1 MVSPH
6 LARANRGKPS
16 YQQIIMKIG
25 KYGNSVKAKITSNAR
40 LFAILTGVM
49 FSCKVSVPQEHDGKS
64 AYINLLAH
72 GGDSAAV
79 AGRYIG
85 LENTINFRDLGG
97 LKTKDGRTVRKGF
110 IYRSDNLSKL
120 ETADFGRF
128 NALRIATVYDLR
140 TDHEIKGKEDHL
152 PANVHY
158 LHTPV
163 VQDNAGEIKGL
174 KKRVLNGEI
183 TEQQAKDMTARF
195 YADAVTVNIGSVKDI
210 LKQITSSNQPVLYHC
225 SAGKDRT
232 GIISALILSV
242 LNVDRQVIVDDF
254 MVSNYYRRGRAE
266 KTLGKAKLGR
276 IIKPKLNMGAV
287 EILSTV
293 DESFINATFNAIDST
308 YGGMEPFI
316 ENQLGI
322 NKEARKLLIEKLTD

>member
-1 MVSPH
+1 MP
-6 LARANRGKPS
+6 RANRGKPS

-25 KYGNSVKAKITSNAR
+25 QYGNSVKAKITSNAR
-40 LFAILTGVM
+40 LFAILAGVM

-64 AYINLLAH
+64 AYIDLLAR
-72 GGDSAAV
+72 GGDSATV

-128 NALRIATVYDLR
+128 NALRIGTVYDLR
-140 TDHEIKGKEDHL
+140 TEHEIKGKEDHL

-232 GIISALILSV
+232 GIISALILSI

-276 IIKPKLNMGAV
+276 IIKPKLNMGAI

-293 DESFINATFNAIDST
+293 DESFIHATFNAIDST

-322 NKEARKLLIEKLTD
+322 DKEARKLLIEKLTD

>member
-1 MVSPH
+1 MKRSESSLGLSVV
-6 LARANRGKPS
+6 LAG
-16 YQQIIMKIG
+16 
-25 KYGNSVKAKITSNAR
+25 
-40 LFAILTGVM
+40 LM
-49 FSCKVSVPQEHDGKS
+49 FSCKVSVPAEHDGKA
-64 AYINLLAH
+64 AYNDLTTR

-79 AGRYIG
+79 SARYIG

-120 ETADFGRF
+120 ETEDFGRF

-140 TDHEIKGKEDHL
+140 TDHEIQGKEDHL
-152 PANVHY
+152 PANVRY
-158 LHTPV
+158 QHTPV

-183 TEQQAKDMTARF
+183 TEQQARDMTAKF
-195 YADAVTVNIGSVKDI
+195 YADAVTVNIGSVKNI
-210 LKQITSSNQPVLYHC
+210 LTQITSSDQPVLYHC

-232 GIISALILSV
+232 GIISALILSI
-242 LNVDRQVIVDDF
+242 LNVDRQLIVDDF
-254 MVSNYYRRGRAE
+254 MVSNYYRRARAE

-276 IIKPKLNMGAV
+276 IIKPKLNMDAI

-316 ENQLGI
+316 ENELGI
-322 NKEARKLLIEKLTD
+322 NKVARRILVEKLTE

>member
-1 MVSPH
+1 
-6 LARANRGKPS
+6 
-16 YQQIIMKIG
+16 MKIS
-25 KYGNSVKAKITSNAR
+25 KYGNSVKSKITGAAWLS
-40 LFAILTGVM
+40 AILAGVM

-64 AYINLLAH
+64 AYSDLLAR
-72 GGDSAAV
+72 GGDSATV
-79 AGRYIG
+79 AARYIG

-128 NALRIATVYDLR
+128 SALRIATVYDLR

-152 PANVHY
+152 PAGVRY
-158 LHTPV
+158 MHTPV

-183 TEQQAKDMTARF
+183 SGQQAKEMTARF
-195 YADAVTVNIGSVKDI
+195 YADAVTANIGSVKDI
-210 LKQITSSNQPVLYHC
+210 IKQITSSDQPVLYHC

-254 MVSNYYRRGRAE
+254 MASNYYRRGRAE

-276 IIKPKLNMGAV
+276 VIKPKLNMDAV

-293 DESFINATFNAIDST
+293 DESFISATFNAIDSM

-316 ENQLGI
+316 ENELGI
-322 NKEARKLLIEKLTD
+322 DKVARRVLIEKLTE

>member
-1 MVSPH
+1 MKKSKSALQLYALLTAFMV
-6 LARANRGKPS
+6 
-16 YQQIIMKIG
+16 
-25 KYGNSVKAKITSNAR
+25 
-40 LFAILTGVM
+40 
-49 FSCKVSVPQEHDGKS
+49 SCKVSVPAEHNGKA
-64 AYINLLAH
+64 AYNDLTLR
-72 GGDSAAV
+72 GGDSSTV

-85 LENTINFRDLGG
+85 LDNTINFRDLGG
-97 LKTKDGRTVRKGF
+97 LKTKDGKTVRKGF

-120 ETADFGRF
+120 ENDDFGRF
-128 NALRIATVYDLR
+128 SALRIATVYDLR

-152 PANVHY
+152 PPNVRY
-158 LHTPV
+158 MHTPV

-183 TEQQAKDMTARF
+183 TEQQARDMTAKF

-210 LKQITSSNQPVLYHC
+210 LKQITSSDQPVLYHC

-232 GIISALILSV
+232 GIVSALILSI

-254 MVSNYYRRGRAE
+254 MVSNYYRRARAE

-276 IIKPKLNMGAV
+276 IIKPKLNMDAI

-316 ENQLGI
+316 ENELGI
-322 NKEARKLLIEKLTD
+322 DKAARRMLIEKLTE

>member
-1 MVSPH
+1 MKKSKSAW
-6 LARANRGKPS
+6 LAALLAAS
-16 YQQIIMKIG
+16 L
-25 KYGNSVKAKITSNAR
+25 S
-40 LFAILTGVM
+40 
-49 FSCKVSVPQEHDGKS
+49 SCKVSVPAEHDGKA
-64 AYINLLAH
+64 AYNDLTVR

-79 AGRYIG
+79 AARYIG
-85 LENTINFRDLGG
+85 LDNTINFRDLGG

-120 ETADFGRF
+120 ETDDFGAF
-128 NALRIATVYDLR
+128 NALRIATVFDLR
-140 TDHEIKGKEDHL
+140 TDHEIEGKEDRL
-152 PANVHY
+152 PANVRY
-158 LHTPV
+158 MHTPV

-183 TEQQAKDMTARF
+183 TEQEARDMTAKF
-195 YADAVTVNIGSVKDI
+195 YADAVTVNIGNVKSI
-210 LKQITSSNQPVLYHC
+210 LKQITASDQPVLYHC

-232 GIISALILSV
+232 GIVSALILSI

-254 MVSNYYRRGRAE
+254 MVSNYYRRDRAE

-276 IIKPKLNMGAV
+276 IIKPKLNMDAI

-316 ENQLGI
+316 ENELGI
-322 NKEARKLLIEKLTD
+322 DKIARRALIEKLTE

>member
-1 MVSPH
+1 
-6 LARANRGKPS
+6 
-16 YQQIIMKIG
+16 MKQSKSALWLG
-25 KYGNSVKAKITSNAR
+25 AV
-40 LFAILTGVM
+40 LTGFM
-49 FSCKVSVPQEHDGKS
+49 ISCKVSVPAEHDGKA
-64 AYINLLAH
+64 AYNDLLAH

-85 LENTINFRDLGG
+85 LDNTINFRDLGG

-120 ETADFGRF
+120 EPDDFGAF

-140 TDHEIKGKEDHL
+140 TDHEIEGREDRL

-183 TEQQAKDMTARF
+183 TEQQAKDMTAKF
-195 YADAVTVNIGSVKDI
+195 YADAVTVNIGAVKDI
-210 LKQITSSNQPVLYHC
+210 LKQITSSDQPVLYHC

-232 GIISALILSV
+232 GIISALILSI

-254 MVSNYYRRGRAE
+254 MVSNYYRRARAE

-276 IIKPKLNMGAV
+276 IIKPKLNMDAI

-293 DESFINATFNAIDST
+293 DESFIQATFHAIDST

-316 ENQLGI
+316 ENGLGI
-322 NKEARKLLIEKLTD
+322 NKAARQVLVERLTE

>member
-1 MVSPH
+1 
-6 LARANRGKPS
+6 
-16 YQQIIMKIG
+16 MKIS
-25 KYGNSVKAKITSNAR
+25 KYGNSVKSKITGAAWLS
-40 LFAILTGVM
+40 AILAGVM

-64 AYINLLAH
+64 AYSDLLAR
-72 GGDSAAV
+72 GGDSATV
-79 AGRYIG
+79 AARYIG

-128 NALRIATVYDLR
+128 SALRIATVYDLR

-152 PANVHY
+152 PADVRY
-158 LHTPV
+158 MHTPV

-183 TEQQAKDMTARF
+183 SGQQAKEMTARF

-210 LKQITSSNQPVLYHC
+210 IKQITSSDQPVLYHC

-254 MVSNYYRRGRAE
+254 MASNYYRRGRAE

-276 IIKPKLNMGAV
+276 VIKPKLNMDAV

-293 DESFINATFNAIDST
+293 DESFISATFNAIDST

-316 ENQLGI
+316 ENELGI
-322 NKEARKLLIEKLTD
+322 DKVARRVLIEKLTE